1 MGKFQFL
8 DGFLKKS
15 VLLNSDVRAGGQ
27 ASFQVCLLVNFFSK
41 LYITFILPWIAFIF
55 DMNEEEDQ

>member
-8 DGFLKKS
+8 DRFLKKS
-15 VLLNSDVRAGGQ
+15 VLLNSDVRAGGR
-27 ASFQVCLLVNFFSK
+27 ASFQVYLLVNFFPK